1 MTTQLQS
8 QHTMSELLD
17 LTGRVAL
24 VTGSGQGIGAA
35 TAQLLAAQGAAVAV
49 NDYFIDRAATVAEA
63 ITAVGR
69 QARPFAADITD
80 GDALHAMVVDVEH
93 QLGPVDILVN
103 NAGNAGA
110 TTATD
115 FAPPPFWESDP
126 SDWAPFIAVNYT
138 GVMLVTH
145 AVLGGM
151 VERGHGRII
160 TVISDAGRVGEPNLV
175 VYSGAK
181 AGAAGFMR
189 AVAKAVGPQG
199 VTANCVALGGIRTPG
214 LEPLLQ
220 DPAFVKRA
228 LRAYPVGRFG
238 EPADPAALIA
248 FLASDAASWITAQTY
263 PVNGGYSVA
272 Q

>member
-1 MTTQLQS
+1 MTTSLQAH
-8 QHTMSELLD
+8 QGLTELLD

-49 NDYFIDRAATVAEA
+49 NDYFADRAGTVAAA
-63 ITAVGR
+63 INAAGG
-69 QARPFAADITD
+69 QAHPVAADITD
-80 GDALHAMVVDVEH
+80 AAALQAMVADVER

-110 TTATD
+110 TTVA
-115 FAPPPFWESDP
+115 APAAQPFWESDP
-126 SDWAPFIAVNYT
+126 SEWAPWVAVNFT
-138 GVMLVTH
+138 GVMLVTR
-145 AVLGGM
+145 AVLPGM

-160 TVISDAGRVGEPNLV
+160 TVISDAGRIGEPDLV

-189 AVAKAVGPQG
+189 AIAKAAGPHG
-199 VTANCVALGGIRTPG
+199 VTANCVALGGIRTPAI
-214 LEPLLQ
+214 EPLLADQ
-220 DPAFVKRA
+220 GFVKRV
-228 LRAYPVGRFG
+228 LRSYPVGRLG
-238 EPADPAALIA
+238 EPSDPAALIA

-263 PVNGGYSVA
+263 PVNGGYSVT